1 MNKEKAIQN
10 AKDFIKT
17 YFNNK
22 TNLNLN
28 KPFDAFFSDEVLE
41 DDPNLEVLK
50 FELNKISYSITQT
63 SKNWFSISKIK

>member
-50 FELNKISYSITQT
+50 IELNKISYSITQT
-63 SKNWFSISKIK
+63 SKNWFTISKIK